1 MFWFTFVSIHVDHP
15 VPNLQ
20 PLPQNCHGSGGK
32 PIGFENSFTAFL
44 IWALGI
50 VMVMILLIFDIMYYK
65 YYYKPTPKHQSAII
79 HISRNNVEPPPET
92 NYYVCSKCQEKI
104 TPIIF

>member
-1 MFWFTFVSIHVDHP
+1 MFWFAFVSIHVGQP
-15 VPNLQ
+15 VSNLQ

-44 IWALGI
+44 IWAFGI

-65 YYYKPTPKHQSAII
+65 YYYKPTPKHQPAII
-79 HISRNNVEPPPET
+79 HISRNNLEPPTE
-92 NYYVCSKCQEKI
+92 VI
-104 TPIIF
+104 TMSVVNARKK

>member
-50 VMVMILLIFDIMYYK
+50 VMVTILLIFDIMYYK
-65 YYYKPTPKHQSAII
+65 YYYKPTPKHQPAII
-79 HISRNNVEPPPET
+79 HISRNNLEPPPES
-92 NYYVCSKCQEKI
+92 NYYVCRNI
-104 TPIIF
+104 N

>member
-50 VMVMILLIFDIMYYK
+50 VMVMILLIFDIL
-65 YYYKPTPKHQSAII
+65 Q
-79 HISRNNVEPPPET
+79 VLL
-92 NYYVCSKCQEKI
+92 
-104 TPIIF
+104 